1 MSLSLI
7 LKLLHVFAA
16 FGLVTGIVGR
26 NITFGQAA
34 KTTNIETAYALLR
47 ASEIFERRFVFPMSG
62 AVLVLG
68 LITAWSA
75 GWPLLGFLQGATSN
89 WLLLSLILTV
99 GIAAGVAGT
108 LAPRRRQRMKILEEA
123 HTQGAITAALTAALN
138 DPIVLRLRW
147 LESGAVVIIVALM
160 VLKPF

>member
-1 MSLSLI
+1 MSLSLA
-7 LKLLHVFAA
+7 LKLLHIFAA
-16 FGLVTGIVGR
+16 FGMVTGVIGR

-34 KTTNIETAYALLR
+34 KTTHIETAYALLK
-47 ASEIFERRFVFPMSG
+47 ASEIFERRFVFPLSA

-68 LITAWSA
+68 LITAWAA

-99 GIAAGVAGT
+99 AIAVGAGALLG
-108 LAPRRRQRMKILEEA
+108 PRRRQRMKILEEA
-123 HTQGAITAALTAALN
+123 YAQGTITTALTVALN
-138 DPIVLRLRW
+138 DPFVLRLRW
-147 LESGAVVIIVALM
+147 LELGLTAVIIGLM

>member
-16 FGLVTGIVGR
+16 FGLVTGVIGR

-34 KTTNIETAYALLR
+34 KSTNIETASALLR
-47 ASEIFERRFVFPMSG
+47 ASEIFERRFVFPMSS

-99 GIAAGVAGT
+99 ALAAGVAVS
-108 LAPRRRQRMKILEEA
+108 LAPRRRQRMKVLEEA
-123 HTQGAITAALTAALN
+123 HAQGAVTPALTAALN
-138 DPIVLRLRW
+138 DPVVLRLRW
-147 LESGAVVIIVALM
+147 LEIGVVVVIIVLM

>member
-1 MSLSLI
+1 
-7 LKLLHVFAA
+7 
-16 FGLVTGIVGR
+16 GLVTGIVGR
-26 NITFGQAA
+26 NITFVQAA

-75 GWPLLGFLQGATSN
+75 SWPLLGFLQGMATN

-99 GIAAGVAGT
+99 AMGAAAPIMLG
-108 LAPRRRQRMKILEEA
+108 PRRRIRLKLLEDA
-123 HTQGAITAALTAALN
+123 HAQGTLTPALTAALN
-138 DPIVLRLRW
+138 DPFLLRFRYLEFGGVLIVI
-147 LESGAVVIIVALM
+147 GLM